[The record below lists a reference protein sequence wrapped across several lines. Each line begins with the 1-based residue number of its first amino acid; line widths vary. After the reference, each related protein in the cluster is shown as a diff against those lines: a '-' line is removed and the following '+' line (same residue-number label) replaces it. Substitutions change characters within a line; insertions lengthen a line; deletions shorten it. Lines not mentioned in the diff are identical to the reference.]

1 MLLSSHFT
9 RSETMRVLVANPQD
23 DFRIKAYA
31 GTNGVLLAMDLAESR
46 RTGLLGFAIEK
57 QQGDKPWLFLFN
69 SLTFPGKAHTFAQF
83 HATPSDKAPLQKFR
97 WADYAVNPGMTL
109 HYRVHLVYGTADAPV
124 LAESLQLSITADD
137 GHPANQ
143 SVIFNRAVAA
153 SQAFQ
158 RKFPDLDAQI
168 SANKLMPIEAW
179 PDAARQWLE
188 NGLLGRLQG
197 FIERALDGQ
206 WALDIAIY
214 EYQLQAII
222 DTVNAAF
229 ARGVQLRVLYHAR
242 PDDEDTTINAAN
254 LAKLP
259 AANKRGRV
267 THSIFHDKFIVL
279 SRVDAA
285 GERQPQAV
293 LCGSTNF
300 TANGVYRQA
309 NVVHVLDDA
318 AIGASYL
325 ATFEQI
331 WATPDDVG
339 ATRDWINQHNPM
351 NPQRALF
358 AGFSPRTGGGDLRE
372 FVEIIDAA
380 QKDVL
385 FVTAFALPEAILNA
399 LLGQPH
405 DSVLRYGLQNTASE
419 ITGFHA
425 DRTAEFA
432 ATALLNTGLEGWLK
446 ENMKG
451 QKGNL
456 LVHTKAVITDFT
468 SDNPTIISGSH
479 NLSTS
484 ASQGNDENYLII
496 RGDTDLADR
505 YGLELLRFYEHYR
518 FRYFARQLDLK
529 QVQPLAVDD
538 RWTHDYYLEGD
549 LRQLSRL
556 RFAGR

>member
-1 MLLSSHFT
+1 
-9 RSETMRVLVANPQD
+9 MRVLVANPQD
-23 DFRIKAYA
+23 DFRVKAYA
-31 GTNGVLLAMDLAESR
+31 GTNGVLLAMDLSEPR
-46 RTGLLGFAIEK
+46 RKGLLGFAIEK

-69 SLTFPGKAHTFAQF
+69 SLTFPGKAHTFPQY

-97 WADYAVNPGMTL
+97 WADYAVNPGTTL
-109 HYRVHLVYGTADAPV
+109 HYRVHLAYGTADAP
-124 LAESLQLSITADD
+124 LLGESLELSITSDD

-168 SANKLMPIEAW
+168 SANKNLPIEAW
-179 PDAARQWLE
+179 PGAARLWLE
-188 NGLLGRLQG
+188 NGLLERLLS
-197 FIERALDGQ
+197 FIERAVDAQ

-222 DTVNAAF
+222 DAVNAAF
-229 ARGVQLRVLYHAR
+229 ARGVQVRVLYHAQ
-242 PDDEDTTINAAN
+242 PDDPDTTLNEAN
-254 LAKLP
+254 LAQLP

-267 THSIFHDKFIVL
+267 THNIFHDKFIVL
-279 SRVDAA
+279 SRVD
-285 GERQPQAV
+285 GVGQRQPQAV

-309 NVVHVLDDA
+309 NVLHTLDDVTIA
-318 AIGASYL
+318 TRYL
-325 ATFEQI
+325 QTFEEV
-331 WATPDDVG
+331 WANPADVA
-339 ATRDWINQHNPM
+339 ATRNWITEHNPM
-351 NPQRALF
+351 DPTQPLF
-358 AGFSPRTGGGDLRE
+358 AGFSPRSGGGDLRE
-372 FVEIIDAA
+372 FVEIIEAA
-380 QKDVL
+380 SKDVL
-385 FVTAFALPEAILNA
+385 FVTAFTLPDAILNA
-399 LLGQPH
+399 LLGKPH
-405 DSVLRYGLQNTASE
+405 DDILRYGLQNTASR

-425 DRTAEFA
+425 DRSAEFA
-432 ATALLNTGLEGWLK
+432 ATALLNTGLEGWLR

-456 LVHTKAVITDFT
+456 LVHTKAVVVDFT
-468 SDNPTIISGSH
+468 SDKPTIISGSH

-484 ASQGNDENYLII
+484 ASNGNDENFLII

-518 FRYFARQLDLK
+518 FRYFAKKLELK
-529 QVQPLAVDD
+529 QVSPLALDD
-538 RWTHDYYLEGD
+538 NWTRDYYVEGD

>member
-1 MLLSSHFT
+1 
-9 RSETMRVLVANPQD
+9 MRVLVANPQD
-23 DFRIKAYA
+23 DFRVKAYA
-31 GTNGVLLAMDLAESR
+31 GTNGVLLAMDLAEPR
-46 RTGLLGFAIEK
+46 RKGLLGFAIEK

-69 SLTFPGKAHTFAQF
+69 SLTFPGKAHTFPQY

-97 WADYAVNPGMTL
+97 WADYAVNPGTTL
-109 HYRVHLVYGTADAPV
+109 HYRVHLAYDTADAP
-124 LAESLQLSITADD
+124 LLGESLELSITSDD
-137 GHPANQ
+137 GHPTNQ

-168 SANKLMPIEAW
+168 SANKNLPIEAW
-179 PDAARQWLE
+179 PGAARLWLE
-188 NGLLGRLQG
+188 NGLLERLLN
-197 FIERALDGQ
+197 FIERAADAQ

-222 DTVNAAF
+222 DAVNAAF
-229 ARGVQLRVLYHAR
+229 ARGVQVRVLYHAQ
-242 PDDEDTTINAAN
+242 PDDPDTTLNEAN
-254 LAKLP
+254 LAQLP

-267 THSIFHDKFIVL
+267 THNIFHDKFIVL
-279 SRVDAA
+279 SRVD
-285 GERQPQAV
+285 GVGQRQPQAV

-309 NVVHVLDDA
+309 NVLHTLDDVTIA
-318 AIGASYL
+318 TRYL
-325 ATFEQI
+325 QTFEEV
-331 WATPDDVG
+331 WANPADVA
-339 ATRDWINQHNPM
+339 ATRNWITEHNPM
-351 NPQRALF
+351 DPTQPLF
-358 AGFSPRTGGGDLRE
+358 AGFSPRSGGGDLRE
-372 FVEIIDAA
+372 FVEIIEAA
-380 QKDVL
+380 SKDVL
-385 FVTAFALPEAILNA
+385 FVTAFTLPDAILNA
-399 LLGQPH
+399 LLGKPH
-405 DSVLRYGLQNTASE
+405 DDILRYGLQNTASR

-425 DRTAEFA
+425 DRSAEFA

-456 LVHTKAVITDFT
+456 LVHTKAVVVDFT
-468 SDNPTIISGSH
+468 SDRPTIISGSH

-484 ASQGNDENYLII
+484 ASNGNDENYLII

-518 FRYFARQLDLK
+518 FRYFAKKLELK
-529 QVQPLAVDD
+529 QVSPLALDD
-538 RWTHDYYLEGD
+538 SWTNDYYVEGD

>member
-1 MLLSSHFT
+1 
-9 RSETMRVLVANPQD
+9 MRVLVKNPQD
-23 DFRIKAYA
+23 DFRVKAYA

-46 RTGLLGFAIEK
+46 RQGLLGFAIEK
-57 QQGDKPWLFLFN
+57 QQGAKPWLFLFN
-69 SLTFPGKAHTFAQF
+69 SLTFPNKAHTFPQF

-109 HYRVHLVYGTADAPV
+109 HYRVHLAYGTADAV
-124 LAESLQLSITADD
+124 QLGESLELTITSDD
-137 GHPANQ
+137 GHPSNQ

-168 SANKLMPIEAW
+168 SANKNMPIEAW

-188 NGLLGRLQG
+188 NGLLGRLLG
-197 FIERALDGQ
+197 FIERAVDGQ

-214 EYQLQAII
+214 EYQLQAIV
-222 DTVNAAF
+222 DAVNAAF
-229 ARGVQLRVLYHAR
+229 TRGVQVRVLYHAR
-242 PDDEDTTINAAN
+242 PDDEDTTLNEASLAA
-254 LAKLP
+254 LP
-259 AANKRGRV
+259 PASKRGRV
-267 THSIFHDKFIVL
+267 THNIFHNKFMVL
-279 SRVDAA
+279 SRVDAS
-285 GERQPQAV
+285 GTHQPEAV

-318 AIGASYL
+318 SIAASYL
-325 ATFEQI
+325 QTFEQI
-331 WATPDDVG
+331 WAQPDDIGV
-339 ATRDWINQHNPM
+339 TRDWITEHNPM
-351 NPQRALF
+351 SPQQPVF
-358 AGFSPRTGGGDLRE
+358 AGFSPRTGGADLQA
-372 FVEIIDAA
+372 FVQIISAA
-380 QKDVL
+380 KKDVL
-385 FVTAFALPEAILNA
+385 FVTAFSLPDAILNA

-405 DSVLRYGLQNTASE
+405 DDVLRYGLQNTASR

-425 DRTAEFA
+425 DRSAEFA
-432 ATALLNTGLEGWLK
+432 ATALLNTGLEGWLR

-456 LVHTKAVITDFT
+456 LVHTKAVVTDFT
-468 SDNPTIISGSH
+468 TDTPTIISGSH
-479 NLSTS
+479 NLSVS
-484 ASQGNDENYLII
+484 ASNGNDENYLII

-518 FRYFARQLDLK
+518 FRYFAKKLALK
-529 QVQPLAVDD
+529 QVSPLAVDD
-538 RWTHDYYLEGD
+538 RWTNDYYIEGD

>member
-1 MLLSSHFT
+1 
-9 RSETMRVLVANPQD
+9 MRVLVANPQD
-23 DFRIKAYA
+23 DFRVKAYA
-31 GTNGVLLAMDLAESR
+31 GTNGVLLAMDLAEPR
-46 RTGLLGFAIEK
+46 RKGLLGFAIEK

-69 SLTFPGKAHTFAQF
+69 SLTFPGKAHTFAQY

-97 WADYAVNPGMTL
+97 WADYAVNPGTTM
-109 HYRVHLVYGTADAPV
+109 HYRVHLAYGTADAPQ
-124 LAESLQLSITADD
+124 LGESLALSITSDD

-168 SANKLMPIEAW
+168 SANKNLPIEAW
-179 PDAARQWLE
+179 PDAARLWLE
-188 NGLLGRLQG
+188 NGLLERLLG
-197 FIERALDGQ
+197 FIERAVDAQ

-222 DTVNAAF
+222 DAVNAAF
-229 ARGVQLRVLYHAR
+229 ARGVQVRVLYHAQ
-242 PDDEDTTINAAN
+242 PDDPDTTLNETN

-259 AANKRGRV
+259 TANKRGRV
-267 THSIFHDKFIVL
+267 THNIFHNKFIVL
-279 SRVDAA
+279 SRVDGA
-285 GERQPQAV
+285 GQRQPQAV

-309 NVVHVLDDA
+309 NVVHTLDDVMIA
-318 AIGASYL
+318 ARYL
-325 ATFEQI
+325 QVFEEV
-331 WATPDDVG
+331 WANPADVG
-339 ATRDWINQHNPM
+339 ATRNWITGHNPM
-351 NPQRALF
+351 DPTQPLF
-358 AGFSPRTGGGDLRE
+358 AGFSPRSGGGDLRE
-372 FVEIIDAA
+372 FVEIIEAA
-380 QKDVL
+380 RKDVL
-385 FVTAFALPEAILNA
+385 FVTAFILPDAILNA
-399 LLGQPH
+399 LLGKPH
-405 DSVLRYGLQNTASE
+405 DDILRYGLQNTASR

-425 DRTAEFA
+425 DRSAEFA

-456 LVHTKAVITDFT
+456 LVHTKAVVTDFT
-468 SDNPTIISGSH
+468 SDTPTIISGSH
-479 NLSTS
+479 NFSTS
-484 ASQGNDENYLII
+484 ASNGNDENFLII

-518 FRYFARQLDLK
+518 FRYFAKKLELK
-529 QVQPLAVDD
+529 QVSPLVVDD
-538 RWTHDYYLEGD
+538 SWTNDYYVEGD

>member
-1 MLLSSHFT
+1 
-9 RSETMRVLVANPQD
+9 MRVVVKNPQD
-23 DFRIKAYA
+23 DFRVKAYA

-46 RTGLLGFAIEK
+46 RKGLLGFAIEK
-57 QQGDKPWLFLFN
+57 QQGAKPWLFLFN
-69 SLTFPGKAHTFAQF
+69 SLTFPGKAHTFPQF

-109 HYRVHLVYGTADAPV
+109 HYRVHLAYGTADAV
-124 LAESLQLSITADD
+124 QLGESLELTITSDD
-137 GHPANQ
+137 GHPSNQ

-168 SANKLMPIEAW
+168 SANKNMPIEAW
-179 PDAARQWLE
+179 PDAPRQWLE
-188 NGLLGRLQG
+188 NGLLTRLLG
-197 FIERALDGQ
+197 FIERAVDGQ

-214 EYQLQAII
+214 EYQLQAIV
-222 DTVNAAF
+222 DAVNAAF
-229 ARGVQLRVLYHAR
+229 MRGVKVRVLYHAR
-242 PDDEDTTINAAN
+242 PDDEDTTINEASLAA
-254 LAKLP
+254 LP
-259 AANKRGRV
+259 PASKRGRV
-267 THSIFHDKFIVL
+267 THNIFHNKFMVL
-279 SRVDAA
+279 SRVDAS
-285 GERQPQAV
+285 GTHQPEAV

-318 AIGASYL
+318 SIAASYL
-325 ATFEQI
+325 QTFEQI
-331 WATPDDVG
+331 WAQPDDIGV
-339 ATRDWINQHNPM
+339 TRDWITEHNPM
-351 NPQRALF
+351 NPQQPLF
-358 AGFSPRTGGGDLRE
+358 AGFSPRTGGADLQA
-372 FVEIIDAA
+372 FVQIISAA
-380 QKDVL
+380 KKDVL
-385 FVTAFALPEAILNA
+385 FVTAFSLPDAILNA

-405 DSVLRYGLQNTASE
+405 DDILRYGLQNTASR

-425 DRTAEFA
+425 DRSAEFA
-432 ATALLNTGLEGWLK
+432 ATALLNTGLEGWLR

-456 LVHTKAVITDFT
+456 LVHTKAVVTDFT
-468 SDNPTIISGSH
+468 TDTPTIISGSH
-479 NLSTS
+479 NLSAS
-484 ASQGNDENYLII
+484 ASNGNDENYLII

-518 FRYFARQLDLK
+518 FRYFAKKLALK
-529 QVQPLAVDD
+529 QVSPLAVDD
-538 RWTHDYYLEGD
+538 RWTNDYYIEGD

>member
-1 MLLSSHFT
+1 
-9 RSETMRVLVANPQD
+9 MRVVVKNPQD
-23 DFRIKAYA
+23 DFRVKAYA

-46 RTGLLGFAIEK
+46 RQGLLGFAIEK
-57 QQGDKPWLFLFN
+57 QQGAKPWLFLFN
-69 SLTFPGKAHTFAQF
+69 SLTFPGKAHTFPQF

-97 WADYAVNPGMTL
+97 WADYAANPGMTI
-109 HYRVHLVYGTADAPV
+109 HYRVHLAYGTADAP
-124 LAESLQLSITADD
+124 QLGEALELTITCDD
-137 GHPANQ
+137 GQPSGQ

-168 SANKLMPIEAW
+168 SANKNMPIEAW

-188 NGLLGRLQG
+188 NGLLGRLLG
-197 FIERALDGQ
+197 FIERAVDGQ

-214 EYQLQAII
+214 EYQLQVIVDA
-222 DTVNAAF
+222 VNAAL
-229 ARGVQLRVLYHAR
+229 ARGVQVRVLYHAR
-242 PDDEDTTINAAN
+242 PDDEDTTINEAS

-259 AANKRGRV
+259 ATSKLGRI
-267 THSIFHDKFIVL
+267 THNIFHNKFMVL
-279 SRVDAA
+279 SRV
-285 GERQPQAV
+285 GEGAQRTPQAV

-318 AIGASYL
+318 AVSASYL
-325 ATFEQI
+325 RTFEEV
-331 WATPDDVG
+331 WATPADVG
-339 ATRDWINQHNPM
+339 ATRDWITAHNPM
-351 NPQRALF
+351 DAAQPLF
-358 AGFSPRTGGGDLRE
+358 AGFSPRTGGADLRE
-372 FVEIIDAA
+372 FVEIIEAA

-385 FVTAFALPEAILNA
+385 FVTAFSLPDSILNA
-399 LLGQPH
+399 LLGKPN
-405 DSVLRYGLQNTASE
+405 DDILRYGLQNTASR

-432 ATALLNTGLEGWLK
+432 ATALLNTGLEGWLR

-456 LVHTKAVITDFT
+456 LVHTKAVVTDFT
-468 SDNPTIISGSH
+468 TDMPMIISGSH
-479 NLSTS
+479 NLSAS
-484 ASQGNDENYLII
+484 ASNGNDENYLII

-518 FRYFARQLDLK
+518 FRYFAKKLALK
-529 QVQPLAVDD
+529 QVSPLAVDD
-538 RWTHDYYLEGD
+538 SWTNDYYVEGD

>member
-1 MLLSSHFT
+1 
-9 RSETMRVLVANPQD
+9 MRVVVKNPQN
-23 DFRIKAYA
+23 DFRVKAYA

-46 RTGLLGFAIEK
+46 RKGLLGFAIEK
-57 QQGDKPWLFLFN
+57 QQGAKPWLFLFN
-69 SLTFPGKAHTFAQF
+69 SLTFPGKAHTFPQF

-109 HYRVHLVYGTADAPV
+109 HYRVHLAYGTADAV
-124 LAESLQLSITADD
+124 QLGESLELTLTSDD
-137 GHPANQ
+137 GHPSNQ

-168 SANKLMPIEAW
+168 SANKNMPIEAW
-179 PDAARQWLE
+179 PDAPRQWLE
-188 NGLLGRLQG
+188 NGLLTRLLG
-197 FIERALDGQ
+197 FIERAVDGQ

-214 EYQLQAII
+214 EYQLQAIV
-222 DTVNAAF
+222 DAVNAAF
-229 ARGVQLRVLYHAR
+229 MRGVKVRVLYHAR
-242 PDDEDTTINAAN
+242 PDDEDTTINEASLAA
-254 LAKLP
+254 LP
-259 AANKRGRV
+259 PASKRGRV
-267 THSIFHDKFIVL
+267 THNIFHNKFMVL
-279 SRVDAA
+279 SRVDAS
-285 GERQPQAV
+285 GTHQPEAV

-318 AIGASYL
+318 SIAASYL
-325 ATFEQI
+325 QTFEQI
-331 WATPDDVG
+331 WAQPDDIGV
-339 ATRDWINQHNPM
+339 TRDWITEHNPM
-351 NPQRALF
+351 NPQQPLF
-358 AGFSPRTGGGDLRE
+358 AGFSPRTGGADLQA
-372 FVEIIDAA
+372 FVQIISAA
-380 QKDVL
+380 KKDVL
-385 FVTAFALPEAILNA
+385 FVTAFSLPDAILNA

-405 DSVLRYGLQNTASE
+405 DDVLRYGLQNTASR

-425 DRTAEFA
+425 DRSAEFA
-432 ATALLNTGLEGWLK
+432 ATALLNTGLEGWLR

-456 LVHTKAVITDFT
+456 LVHTKAVVTDFT
-468 SDNPTIISGSH
+468 TDTPTIISGSH
-479 NLSTS
+479 NLSAS
-484 ASQGNDENYLII
+484 ASNGNDENYLII

-518 FRYFARQLDLK
+518 FRYFAKKLALK
-529 QVQPLAVDD
+529 QVSPLAVDD
-538 RWTHDYYLEGD
+538 RWTNDYYIEGD

>member
-1 MLLSSHFT
+1 
-9 RSETMRVLVANPQD
+9 MRVLVANPQD
-23 DFRIKAYA
+23 DFRVKAYA
-31 GTNGVLLAMDLAESR
+31 GTNGVLLAMDLSEPR
-46 RTGLLGFAIEK
+46 RKGLLGFAIEK

-69 SLTFPGKAHTFAQF
+69 SLTFPGKAHTFPQY

-97 WADYAVNPGMTL
+97 WADYAVNPGTTL
-109 HYRVHLVYGTADAPV
+109 HYRVHLAYGTADAP
-124 LAESLQLSITADD
+124 LLGESLELSITSDD

-168 SANKLMPIEAW
+168 SANKNLPIEAW
-179 PDAARQWLE
+179 PDAARLWLE
-188 NGLLGRLQG
+188 NGLLERLLS
-197 FIERALDGQ
+197 FIERAVDSQ

-222 DTVNAAF
+222 DAVNAAF
-229 ARGVQLRVLYHAR
+229 ARGVQVRVLYHAQ
-242 PDDEDTTINAAN
+242 PDDPDTTLNEAN
-254 LAKLP
+254 LAQLP

-267 THSIFHDKFIVL
+267 THNIFHDKFIVL
-279 SRVDAA
+279 SRVD
-285 GERQPQAV
+285 GVGQRQPQAV

-309 NVVHVLDDA
+309 NVLHTLDDVTIA
-318 AIGASYL
+318 TRYL
-325 ATFEQI
+325 QTFEEV
-331 WATPDDVG
+331 WANPADVA
-339 ATRDWINQHNPM
+339 ATRNWITEHNPM
-351 NPQRALF
+351 DPTQPLF
-358 AGFSPRTGGGDLRE
+358 AGFSPRSGGGDLRE
-372 FVEIIDAA
+372 FVEIIEAA
-380 QKDVL
+380 SKDVL
-385 FVTAFALPEAILNA
+385 FVTAFTLPDAILNA
-399 LLGQPH
+399 LLGKPH
-405 DSVLRYGLQNTASE
+405 DDILRYGLQNTASR

-425 DRTAEFA
+425 DRSAEFA

-456 LVHTKAVITDFT
+456 LVHTKAVVVDFT
-468 SDNPTIISGSH
+468 SDRPTIISGSH

-484 ASQGNDENYLII
+484 ASNGNDENYLII

-518 FRYFARQLDLK
+518 FRYFAKKLELK
-529 QVQPLAVDD
+529 QVSPLALDD
-538 RWTHDYYLEGD
+538 SWTNDYYVEGD
-549 LRQLSRL
+549 MRQLSRL

>member
-1 MLLSSHFT
+1 
-9 RSETMRVLVANPQD
+9 MRVLVANPQD
-23 DFRIKAYA
+23 DFRVKAYA
-31 GTNGVLLAMDLAESR
+31 GTNGVLLAMDLSEPR
-46 RTGLLGFAIEK
+46 RKGLLGFAIEK

-69 SLTFPGKAHTFAQF
+69 SLTFPGKAHTFPQY

-97 WADYAVNPGMTL
+97 WADYAVNPGTTL
-109 HYRVHLVYGTADAPV
+109 HYRVHLAYGTADAP
-124 LAESLQLSITADD
+124 LLGESLELSITSDD

-168 SANKLMPIEAW
+168 SANKNLPIEAW
-179 PDAARQWLE
+179 PGAARLWLE
-188 NGLLGRLQG
+188 NGLLERLLN
-197 FIERALDGQ
+197 FIERAADAQ

-222 DTVNAAF
+222 DAVNAAF
-229 ARGVQLRVLYHAR
+229 ARGVQVRVLYHAQ
-242 PDDEDTTINAAN
+242 PDDPDTTLNEAN
-254 LAKLP
+254 LAQLP

-267 THSIFHDKFIVL
+267 THNIFHDKFIVL
-279 SRVDAA
+279 SRVD
-285 GERQPQAV
+285 GVGQRQPQAV

-309 NVVHVLDDA
+309 NVLHTLDDVTIA
-318 AIGASYL
+318 TRYL
-325 ATFEQI
+325 QTFEEV
-331 WATPDDVG
+331 WANPADVA
-339 ATRDWINQHNPM
+339 ATRNWITEHNPM
-351 NPQRALF
+351 DPTQPLF
-358 AGFSPRTGGGDLRE
+358 AGFSPRSGGGDLRE
-372 FVEIIDAA
+372 FVEIIEAA
-380 QKDVL
+380 SKDVL
-385 FVTAFALPEAILNA
+385 FVTAFTLPDAILNA
-399 LLGQPH
+399 LLGKPH
-405 DSVLRYGLQNTASE
+405 DDILRDGLQNTASR

-456 LVHTKAVITDFT
+456 LVHTKAVVVDFT
-468 SDNPTIISGSH
+468 SDRPTIISGSH

-484 ASQGNDENYLII
+484 ASNGNDENYLII

-518 FRYFARQLDLK
+518 FRYFAKKLELK
-529 QVQPLAVDD
+529 QVSPLALDD
-538 RWTHDYYLEGD
+538 SWTNDYYVEGD